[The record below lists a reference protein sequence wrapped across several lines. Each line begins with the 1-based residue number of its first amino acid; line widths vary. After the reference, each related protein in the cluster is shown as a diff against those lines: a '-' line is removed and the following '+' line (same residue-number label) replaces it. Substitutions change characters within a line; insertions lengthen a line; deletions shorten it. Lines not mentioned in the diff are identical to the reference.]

1 MANKKVGTIY
11 GDTIQ
16 NSPVCGGGHHQV
28 FTNSK
33 GSKFTI
39 EGDTID
45 NIVGPGKEQII
56 YQNGKRI
63 GKIYNDTIQNSR
75 VCGGGYQKIVEFED
89 GTKGR
94 IYNDTV
100 DNVRGGGKVQIL
112 ELNNGKKYKIE
123 NDFIQNSSVCGGGYQ
138 KVVSECDKYDG
149 LISDLIDYLRKR
161 FKIFDIACDIL
172 GAAILIIVFVLLV
185 LAII

>member
-11 GDTIQ
+11 GDTIK

-28 FTNSK
+28 FINSK

-45 NIVGPGKEQII
+45 NIVGPGKEQVI
-56 YQNGKRI
+56 YQNGKRV
-63 GKIYNDTIQNSR
+63 GRIYNDTIQNSR

-89 GTKGR
+89 GTKGK

-161 FKIFDIACDIL
+161 FKIFDIACDVL
-172 GAAILIIVFVLLV
+172 GAAILIIVFVSLV
-185 LAII
+185 LAVI